1 MLLSRQ
7 VKQIWIDCV
16 HVCTVVQ
23 PSISAEFSRAH
34 SMLIMLIGRIILNRV
49 LKCIQSHGY
58 LYVGSLGACMEPA
71 PGLGVVP

>member
-16 HVCTVVQ
+16 RVCTVAQ

-34 SMLIMLIGRIILNRV
+34 SMLIMLIGRIILNCV
-49 LKCIQSHGY
+49 LKCIQSRGGICVWVH
-58 LYVGSLGACMEPA
+58 
-71 PGLGVVP
+71 